1 MLAKEKTIKSEQQYY
16 CQLLA
21 KLLPAIIIIQLKPP
35 MLLKQ
40 EYLANSFKFN
50 QIL

>member
-1 MLAKEKTIKSEQQYY
+1 MLAQEKTIKSEQQYY

-21 KLLPAIIIIQLKPP
+21 KLLSAIIIIQLKPP
-35 MLLKQ
+35 ML
-40 EYLANSFKFN
+40 EYLTNSFKFH